1 MPASE
6 LPVKPKD
13 IDLDFFNKNI
23 FDTKKEDEITFLG
36 DKPCMVKFYTNWWG
50 PCRTLTPILDE
61 LAKDYKGKVDFYK
74 VDIEKHSDMASMFGV
89 MSVPT
94 IVMMSENT
102 KPTQIP
108 GAPHKEYQ
116 RVVQL
121 DGIGWQSL
129 LTKMELCFTKVK
141 SNQS

>member
-1 MPASE
+1 MAIVVKMPASE
-6 LPVKPKD
+6 MQVKPKD

-23 FDTKKEDEITFLG
+23 FDTGKDEITFLG
-36 DKPCMVKFYTNWWG
+36 DKPCVVKFYTDWWG

-61 LAKDYKGKVDFYK
+61 LTNDYKGKVDFYK
-74 VDIEKHSDMASMFGV
+74 VDIEKHSDMASLFGV

-108 GAPHKEYQ
+108 GAPVKESMAEIIITF
-116 RVVQL
+116 L
-121 DGIGWQSL
+121 EKDKNDS
-129 LTKMELCFTKVK
+129 
-141 SNQS
+141 

>member
-1 MPASE
+1 MAIVVKMPASE

-23 FDTKKEDEITFLG
+23 FDTTKEDEITFLG
-36 DKPCMVKFYTNWWG
+36 DKPCMIKFYTNWWG
-50 PCRTLTPILDE
+50 PCRTIAPILDE
-61 LAKDYKGKVDFYK
+61 LANDYKGKVDFYK

-94 IVMMSENT
+94 IVMMSKNT

-108 GAPHKEYQ
+108 GAPHKE
-116 RVVQL
+116 
-121 DGIGWQSL
+121 SL
-129 LTKMELCFTKVK
+129 AEIIDAFLEKDKND
-141 SNQS
+141 S